1 MLHSRKA
8 VHQRRR
14 RDAQWFLCEPLSSS
28 YNGERKERM
37 RDHLKT
43 GYSKKEEEGEENK
56 MLWFEGI
63 GEAKAKKKK
72 K

>member
-1 MLHSRKA
+1 
-8 VHQRRR
+8 
-14 RDAQWFLCEPLSSS
+14 
-28 YNGERKERM
+28 M